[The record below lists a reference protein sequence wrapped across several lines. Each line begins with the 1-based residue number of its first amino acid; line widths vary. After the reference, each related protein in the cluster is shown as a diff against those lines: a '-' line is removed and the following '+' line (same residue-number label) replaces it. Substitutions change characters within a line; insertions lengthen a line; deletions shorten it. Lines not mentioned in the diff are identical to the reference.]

1 VREVKFV
8 LVASRWRVS
17 PALLALGLGFTLG
30 RPGLAL
36 IEPQLT
42 EDSGQVEAVCE
53 IALLTSLFCVSLR
66 LHAPFEWS
74 RWRVPVRLST
84 LSLLSSWA
92 LAAAAAKALF
102 DVSLLQALLIASV
115 LAPTDAVLASDVA
128 GALPEAGDAETSA
141 ANALAAEGAFSSGLA
156 LPAVTA
162 VLGLMGLETK
172 DSGSIGWI
180 SLLALGSVVG
190 GVAVGAAVGAGMSR
204 WIALLDFDRQTDF
217 LEILV
222 VFTTAALAYGAAEAL
237 HTNGLLAVVAAG
249 LALSHG
255 GRWRSARRKRVLAPR
270 VLKIAARL
278 ERAAAL
284 CVVVLIGAMAPEM
297 DFHFRVLAFAAILL
311 ALIRPIAVRLG
322 LAARAPAGPY
332 RRQLEWVGVRGTAA
346 LYCLAFAMNHGLGV
360 RFGHELAGI
369 TLLVVAGSIL
379 AHALTASPVQ
389 TASPGA
395 LSS

>member
-1 VREVKFV
+1 M
-8 LVASRWRVS
+8 LLASRWRVS
-17 PALLALGLGFTLG
+17 PALLALGLGLTLG

-36 IEPQLT
+36 IQPQLT
-42 EDSGQVEAVCE
+42 EDGGQVETVCE

-66 LHAPFEWS
+66 LQTLFQWS
-74 RWRVPVRLST
+74 RWRAAMRLST
-84 LSLLSSWA
+84 LSWVSASL

-115 LAPTDAVLASDVA
+115 LSPTDAVLAADAA
-128 GALPEAGDAETSA
+128 GGITEGSDAEMSA

-156 LPAVTA
+156 VAAVVG
-162 VLGLMGLETK
+162 VLGLMGLESK
-172 DSGSIGWI
+172 DSGSIGWL
-180 SLLALGSVVG
+180 SLLAAGSVAG
-190 GVAVGAAVGAGMSR
+190 GIACGAAIGAGMSR
-204 WIALLDFDRQTDF
+204 WIALLDFDRQSDF

-222 VFTTAALAYGAAEAL
+222 VFTTGALAYGAAEAI
-237 HTNGLLAVVAAG
+237 HTNGFLAVTAAG

-255 GRWRSARRKRVLAPR
+255 GRWRSKRRPRALAPR
-270 VLKIAARL
+270 VLKIAARI

-284 CVVVLIGAMAPEM
+284 CVVVLIGALGPAM

-311 ALIRPIAVRLG
+311 ALIRPVAVRLG
-322 LAARAPAGPY
+322 LGAGLATSY
-332 RRQLEWVGVRGTAA
+332 RKQLEWIGVRGAA
-346 LYCLAFAMNHGLGV
+346 SLYCLAFAINHGLSA

-379 AHALTASPVQ
+379 AQALSASPMH